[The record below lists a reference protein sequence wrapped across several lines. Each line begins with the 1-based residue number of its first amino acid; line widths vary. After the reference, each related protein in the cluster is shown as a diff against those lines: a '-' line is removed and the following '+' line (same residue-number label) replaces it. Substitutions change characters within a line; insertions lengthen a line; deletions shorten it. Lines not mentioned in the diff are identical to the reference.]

1 MSTKG
6 HGQPILAVPSVPRP
20 TVTRSTMQTLW
31 LLLGMAIGGIAVWV
45 FMRARAGNDDRFEAV
60 SARVLRDAHE
70 SFLQIAE
77 SQLGQHHITS
87 REELEK
93 RQRAVEQIV
102 KPIADSLAKVD
113 GKLEL
118 LERAR
123 RESQGSL
130 TAQLRSV
137 TETQE
142 KLRTETANLVT
153 ALRSPHTRGRWGEMQ
168 LRRVCEMAGMID
180 RCDFVEQSSFD
191 SDGGRLRPDVVV
203 QLPGGKTVVVDS
215 KAPLEAYLSAAQA
228 TDPDAQAAHLKT
240 YGRHIRDHVAK
251 LSQKAYWSQFDS
263 SPEFVV
269 MFLPGE
275 ALYSAAL
282 EQIPDLIE
290 ESVGQK
296 VLVTSPT
303 SLIAVL
309 RAAAYGWRQEKVAE
323 SAREVSA
330 LGRELH
336 SRLGVLAG
344 HFMKLGRS
352 LESSVKAYNETVGSL
367 ESRVLVTARKL
378 SDHGAAAGEAE
389 LPTPEQ
395 VESAPR
401 TVQAVEAEDEE
412 INVHRLPQAA
422 G

>member
-1 MSTKG
+1 M
-6 HGQPILAVPSVPRP
+6 
-20 TVTRSTMQTLW
+20 W
-31 LLLGMAIGGIAVWV
+31 L
-45 FMRARAGNDDRFEAV
+45 FMRARVTGEDRFEALA
-60 SARVLRDAHE
+60 SRALRDSSE
-70 SFLQIAE
+70 SFLQLAKAE
-77 SQLGQHHITS
+77 LGQHHVTS

-102 KPIADSLAKVD
+102 KPIAESLAKVD

-123 RESQGSL
+123 RESQGTL
-130 TAQLRSV
+130 TAQMRSV

-142 KLRTETANLVT
+142 KLRVETANLVT
-153 ALRSPHTRGRWGEMQ
+153 ALRSPHTRGRWGEIQ
-168 LRRVCEMAGMID
+168 LRRVCEMAGMIE
-180 RCDFVEQSSFD
+180 RCDFVEQSSLE

-203 QLPGGKTVVVDS
+203 QLPGGKNVVVDA
-215 KAPLEAYLSAAQA
+215 KAPLEAYLSAVEA
-228 TDPDAQAAHLKT
+228 TDPDQRAAYLQA
-240 YGRHIRDHVAK
+240 YGRHVRDHVAK

-275 ALYSAAL
+275 ALFSAAL
-282 EQIPDLIE
+282 EQVPGLIE
-290 ESVGQK
+290 EGVAQK
-296 VLVTSPT
+296 VLITTPT

-309 RAAAYGWRQEKVAE
+309 RAVHYGWRQERVAE
-323 SAREVSA
+323 SARAVSE

-336 SRLGVLAG
+336 GRMGTLVG

-352 LESSVKAYNETVGSL
+352 LEGSVKAYNETVGSL

-378 SDHGAAAGEAE
+378 SEHGAGSGGEE
-389 LPTPEQ
+389 LPEPRQ
-395 VESAPR
+395 VETAPR
-401 TVQAVEAEDEE
+401 SVQAPELDEAE
-412 INVHRLPQAA
+412 INVHHLPKQAA

>member
-1 MSTKG
+1 
-6 HGQPILAVPSVPRP
+6 
-20 TVTRSTMQTLW
+20 MQSLW
-31 LLLGMAIGGIAVWV
+31 LLLGMAIGGVVVWL
-45 FMRARAGNDDRFEAV
+45 FMRARIGGDEHFEAV
-60 SARVLRDAHE
+60 SARVLREAQQ
-70 SFLQIAE
+70 SFLQLAE

-102 KPIADSLAKVD
+102 KPIADSLAKMD

-118 LERAR
+118 IEQGR
-123 RESQGSL
+123 RETQGSL
-130 TAQLRSV
+130 TTHLRSV
-137 TETQE
+137 AETQE

-153 ALRSPHTRGRWGEMQ
+153 ALRSPHTRGRWGEIQ

-180 RCDFVEQSSFD
+180 RCDFVEQSSFE
-191 SDGGRLRPDVVV
+191 SDAGRLRPDVVV
-203 QLPGGKTVVVDS
+203 QLPGGKNVVVDA
-215 KAPLEAYLSAAQA
+215 KAPLEAYLSAVEAS
-228 TDPDAQAAHLKT
+228 DPDQRAAYLQS
-240 YGRHIRDHVAK
+240 YGRHVREHVTK

-275 ALYSAAL
+275 ALFSAAL
-282 EQIPDLIE
+282 EQVPGLIE
-290 ESVGQK
+290 EGVAQK
-296 VLVTSPT
+296 VLITTPT

-309 RAAAYGWRQEKVAE
+309 RAVHYGWRQEKVAE
-323 SAREVSA
+323 SARAVSE

-336 SRLGVLAG
+336 GRLGTLAG

-352 LESSVKAYNETVGSL
+352 LDSSVKAYNETVGSL

-378 SDHGAAAGEAE
+378 SEHGAASGGEELPEPQQVETAARSVQAAE
-389 LPTPEQ
+389 LD
-395 VESAPR
+395 
-401 TVQAVEAEDEE
+401 EDEE
-412 INVHRLPQAA
+412 IKVHRLPRAA

>member
-1 MSTKG
+1 
-6 HGQPILAVPSVPRP
+6 
-20 TVTRSTMQTLW
+20 MQSLW
-31 LLLGMAIGGIAVWV
+31 LLLGMAIGGVVVWL
-45 FMRARAGNDDRFEAV
+45 FMRARVGGDERFEAV
-60 SARVLRDAHE
+60 SARVLREAQQ
-70 SFLQIAE
+70 SFLQLAE

-102 KPIADSLAKVD
+102 KPIAESLARMD

-118 LERAR
+118 IEQGR
-123 RESQGSL
+123 RETQGSL
-130 TAQLRSV
+130 TSHLRSV
-137 TETQE
+137 AETQE

-153 ALRSPHTRGRWGEMQ
+153 ALRSPHTRGRWGEIQ

-180 RCDFVEQSSFD
+180 RCDFVEQSSFE
-191 SDGGRLRPDVVV
+191 SDAGRLRPDVVV
-203 QLPGGKTVVVDS
+203 QLPGGKNVVVDA
-215 KAPLEAYLSAAQA
+215 KAPLEAYLSAVEASDPDQQA
-228 TDPDAQAAHLKT
+228 TYLQA
-240 YGRHIRDHVAK
+240 YGRHVREHVTK

-275 ALYSAAL
+275 ALFSAAL
-282 EQIPDLIE
+282 EQVPGLIE
-290 ESVGQK
+290 EGVAQK
-296 VLVTSPT
+296 VLITTPT

-309 RAAAYGWRQEKVAE
+309 RAVHYGWRQEKVAE
-323 SAREVSA
+323 SARAVSE

-336 SRLGVLAG
+336 GRLGTLAG

-352 LESSVKAYNETVGSL
+352 LDSSVKAYNETVGSL

-378 SDHGAAAGEAE
+378 SEHGAASGGGELPEPQQVETAARSVQAAE
-389 LPTPEQ
+389 LDED
-395 VESAPR
+395 
-401 TVQAVEAEDEE
+401 AE
-412 INVHRLPQAA
+412 IKVHRLPRAA

>member
-1 MSTKG
+1 
-6 HGQPILAVPSVPRP
+6 
-20 TVTRSTMQTLW
+20 
-31 LLLGMAIGGIAVWV
+31 MAIGGAAVWF
-45 FMRARAGNDDRFEAV
+45 FMRARVKGDDRFEALA
-60 SARVLRDAHE
+60 SRALRDSSE
-70 SFLQIAE
+70 SFLQLAKAE
-77 SQLGQHHITS
+77 LGQHHVTS

-102 KPIADSLAKVD
+102 KPIAESLAKVD

-118 LERAR
+118 LEQAR
-123 RESQGSL
+123 RESHGSL
-130 TAQLRSV
+130 TAHLRSV

-142 KLRTETANLVT
+142 KLRSETANLVT
-153 ALRSPHTRGRWGEMQ
+153 ALRSPHTRGRWGEIQ
-168 LRRVCEMAGMID
+168 LRRVCEMAGMIE
-180 RCDFVEQSSFD
+180 RCDFVEQSSLE

-203 QLPGGKTVVVDS
+203 QLPGGKNVVVDA
-215 KAPLEAYLSAAQA
+215 KAPLEAYLSAVEA
-228 TDPDAQAAHLKT
+228 TDPDQRAAHLQA
-240 YGRHIRDHVAK
+240 YGRHVREHVTK

-275 ALYSAAL
+275 ALFSAAL
-282 EQIPDLIE
+282 EQVPGLIE
-290 ESVGQK
+290 EGVAQK
-296 VLVTSPT
+296 VLITTPT

-309 RAAAYGWRQEKVAE
+309 RAVHYGWRQERVAE
-323 SAREVSA
+323 SARAVSE

-336 SRLGVLAG
+336 GRMGTLVS

-378 SDHGAAAGEAE
+378 SEHGAGSGGEE
-389 LPTPEQ
+389 LPEPRQ
-395 VESAPR
+395 VETAARS
-401 TVQAVEAEDEE
+401 VQAPELEEAE
-412 INVHRLPQAA
+412 INVHRLPKQAA

>member
-1 MSTKG
+1 
-6 HGQPILAVPSVPRP
+6 
-20 TVTRSTMQTLW
+20 MQSLW
-31 LLLGMAIGGIAVWV
+31 LLLGMAIGGIAVWG
-45 FMRARAGNDDRFEAV
+45 FMRARVGNDDRFEAV
-60 SARVLRDAHE
+60 SARVLRDAQQ
-70 SFLQIAE
+70 SFLQLAE
-77 SQLGQHHITS
+77 SQLGQHQITS

-93 RQRAVEQIV
+93 RQRAVEQLV
-102 KPIADSLAKVD
+102 KPIAESLAKVD

-123 RESQGSL
+123 REAQGSL
-130 TAQLRSV
+130 VTQLQSVSQTQEQLRA
-137 TETQE
+137 
-142 KLRTETANLVT
+142 ETANLVT

-168 LRRVCEMAGMID
+168 LRRVCEVAGMVD
-180 RCDFVEQSSFD
+180 RCDFVEQSSFE
-191 SDGGRLRPDVVV
+191 SDGGRLRPDVLVK
-203 QLPGGKTVVVDS
+203 LAGGKTIVVDA
-215 KAPLEAYLSAAQA
+215 KAPLEAYLSVVEAS
-228 TDPDAQAAHLKT
+228 DPDQRKAYLET
-240 YGRHIRDHVAK
+240 YGRHIREHVTK

-282 EQIPDLIE
+282 EQVPNLIE

-296 VLVTSPT
+296 VLVASPT
-303 SLIAVL
+303 TLIGLL

-323 SAREVSA
+323 SAREVSE

-336 SRLGVLAG
+336 GRLGTLAG

-352 LESSVKAYNETVGSL
+352 LESSVRAYNETVGSL
-367 ESRVLVTARKL
+367 ESRVLVTARRL
-378 SDHGAAAGEAE
+378 SDHGAGSGGEE
-389 LPTPEQ
+389 LPEPQQ
-395 VESAPR
+395 VETAPR
-401 TVQAVEAEDEE
+401 SVQAVELDEGE

>member
-1 MSTKG
+1 M
-6 HGQPILAVPSVPRP
+6 V
-20 TVTRSTMQTLW
+20 
-31 LLLGMAIGGIAVWV
+31 IGGVAVWGY
-45 FMRARAGNDDRFEAV
+45 MRARVQNDDRFEAV
-60 SARVLRDAHE
+60 SARVLRDAQQ
-70 SFLQIAE
+70 SFLQLAE

-93 RQRAVEQIV
+93 RQRAVEEIV
-102 KPIADSLAKVD
+102 KPIAESLSKVD

-123 RESQGSL
+123 REAQGSL
-130 TAQLRSV
+130 TTHLESV
-137 TETQE
+137 TKGQDQ
-142 KLRTETANLVT
+142 LRTETANLVT

-168 LRRVCEMAGMID
+168 LRRVCELAGMVE
-180 RCDFVEQSSFD
+180 RCDFVEQSSLE
-191 SDGGRLRPDVVV
+191 SDAGRLRPDVVV
-203 QLPGGKTVVVDS
+203 QLPGGKNLVIDA
-215 KAPLEAYLSAAQA
+215 KAPLDAYLSALQA
-228 TDPDAQAAHLKT
+228 TDPDVQAEYLKS
-240 YGRHIRDHVAK
+240 YGRHIRDHIAK

-282 EQIPDLIE
+282 EQMPGLIE
-290 ESVGQK
+290 DSVGQK

-303 SLIAVL
+303 TLIAAL
-309 RAAAYGWRQEKVAE
+309 RSAAYGWKQEKVAE

-378 SDHGAAAGEAE
+378 SDHGAASGEDE
-389 LPTPEQ
+389 LPAPQQ
-395 VESAPR
+395 VETAPR
-401 TVQAVEAEDEE
+401 SVQVDEAEDEQ

>member
-1 MSTKG
+1 
-6 HGQPILAVPSVPRP
+6 
-20 TVTRSTMQTLW
+20 MQTLW
-31 LLLGMAIGGIAVWV
+31 LLLGMALGGTVVWL
-45 FMRARAGNDDRFEAV
+45 FMRARVGNDDRFEAV
-60 SARVLRDAHE
+60 SSRVLRDAQQ
-70 SFLQIAE
+70 SFLQLAE

-87 REELEK
+87 REDLEK

-102 KPIADSLAKVD
+102 KPIAESLAKVD

-123 RESQGSL
+123 REAQGSL
-130 TAQLRSV
+130 TTQLQSV
-137 TETQE
+137 TQTQE
-142 KLRTETANLVT
+142 QLRTETANLVT

-168 LRRVCEMAGMID
+168 LRRVCELAGMVE

-191 SDGGRLRPDVVV
+191 SDGGRLRPDVIV
-203 QLPGGKTVVVDS
+203 QLPGGKTLVVDA
-215 KAPLEAYLSAAQA
+215 KAPLEAYLSAVEA
-228 TDPDAQAAHLKT
+228 TDPDRRQAYLET
-240 YGRHIRDHVAK
+240 YGRHVREHVAK
-251 LSQKAYWSQFDS
+251 LSQKAYWAQFDS

-275 ALYSAAL
+275 SLYSAAL
-282 EQIPDLIE
+282 EQVPSLID

-296 VLVTSPT
+296 VLVVSPT
-303 SLIAVL
+303 TLIAAL
-309 RAAAYGWRQEKVAE
+309 RSAAYGWRQEKVAE
-323 SAREVSA
+323 SAAAVSE

-336 SRLGVLAG
+336 GRLGTLAG

-352 LESSVKAYNETVGSL
+352 LETSVKAYNETVGSL

-378 SDHGAAAGEAE
+378 SEHGAASGGDE
-389 LPTPEQ
+389 LPEPQQ
-395 VESAPR
+395 VETAPR
-401 TVQAVEAEDEE
+401 SVQAMELDDAE

>member
-1 MSTKG
+1 
-6 HGQPILAVPSVPRP
+6 
-20 TVTRSTMQTLW
+20 MQSLW
-31 LLLGMAIGGIAVWV
+31 LLLGMLIGGGVVWL
-45 FMRARAGNDDRFEAV
+45 FMRERIRGDDRFEAV
-60 SARVLRDAHE
+60 SARVLREAQQ
-70 SFLQIAE
+70 SFLQLAE
-77 SQLGQHHITS
+77 TQFGQHQITS

-102 KPIADSLAKVD
+102 KPIAESLARMD
-113 GKLEL
+113 GKLEQI
-118 LERAR
+118 EQGR

-130 TAQLRSV
+130 TAHLRSV

-142 KLRTETANLVT
+142 KLRLETANLVT
-153 ALRSPHTRGRWGEMQ
+153 ALRSPHTRGRWGEIQ

-191 SDGGRLRPDVVV
+191 SDAGRLRPDVVV
-203 QLPGGKTVVVDS
+203 QLPGGKNLVVDS
-215 KAPLEAYLSAAQA
+215 KVPLEAYLSALNAV
-228 TDPDAQAAHLKT
+228 DPDEQTMHLKT
-240 YGRHIRDHVAK
+240 YGRHVREHIAK

-282 EQIPDLIE
+282 EQIPGLIE
-290 ESVGQK
+290 ESVNQK

-303 SLIAVL
+303 TLIATL
-309 RAAAYGWRQEKVAE
+309 RAAAYGWREEKVAE
-323 SAREVSA
+323 SARAVSE

-336 SRLGVLAG
+336 GRLGTLVG
-344 HFMKLGRS
+344 HFAKLGRS
-352 LESSVKAYNETVGSL
+352 LDTSVKAYNETVGSL

-378 SDHGAAAGEAE
+378 SEHGAASGGPE
-389 LPTPEQ
+389 LPEPQQ
-395 VESAPR
+395 VETATRS
-401 TVQAVEAEDEE
+401 VQALELDEGE
-412 INVHRLPQAA
+412 EVKVHRLPQAA

>member
-1 MSTKG
+1 
-6 HGQPILAVPSVPRP
+6 
-20 TVTRSTMQTLW
+20 MQSLW
-31 LLLGMAIGGIAVWV
+31 LLLGMAIGGVAVWL
-45 FMRARAGNDDRFEAV
+45 FMRARVGGDERFEAV
-60 SARVLRDAHE
+60 SARVLRDAQQ
-70 SFLQIAE
+70 SFLQLAE

-102 KPIADSLAKVD
+102 KPIAESLAKMD

-118 LERAR
+118 IEQGR
-123 RESQGSL
+123 RETQGSL
-130 TAQLRSV
+130 TTHLRSV
-137 TETQE
+137 AETQE

-153 ALRSPHTRGRWGEMQ
+153 ALRSPHTRGRWGEIQ

-180 RCDFVEQSSFD
+180 RCDFLEQSSFE
-191 SDGGRLRPDVVV
+191 SDAGRLRPDVVI
-203 QLPGGKTVVVDS
+203 QLPAGKNVVVDA
-215 KAPLEAYLSAAQA
+215 KAPLEAYLSAVEA
-228 TDPDAQAAHLKT
+228 TDPDQRKAHLEA
-240 YGRHIRDHVAK
+240 YGRHVRDHVTK

-275 ALYSAAL
+275 ALFSAAL
-282 EQIPDLIE
+282 EQVPGLIE
-290 ESVGQK
+290 EGVAQK
-296 VLVTSPT
+296 VLITTPT

-309 RAAAYGWRQEKVAE
+309 RAVHYGWRQERVAE
-323 SAREVSA
+323 SARAVSE

-336 SRLGVLAG
+336 GRLGTLAG

-352 LESSVKAYNETVGSL
+352 LDSSVKAYNETVGSL

-378 SDHGAAAGEAE
+378 SEHGAASGGDE
-389 LPTPEQ
+389 LPEPQQ
-395 VESAPR
+395 VETAPR
-401 TVQAVEAEDEE
+401 SVQAVELDDE
-412 INVHRLPQAA
+412 IKVHRLPQAA

>member
-1 MSTKG
+1 
-6 HGQPILAVPSVPRP
+6 
-20 TVTRSTMQTLW
+20 
-31 LLLGMAIGGIAVWV
+31 MAIGGFAVWL
-45 FMRARAGNDDRFEAV
+45 FMRARVGNDDRFEAL
-60 SARVLRDAHE
+60 SSRALRDASE
-70 SFLQIAE
+70 SFLQLAKTE
-77 SQLGQHHITS
+77 LGQHQITS

-118 LERAR
+118 LEQAR
-123 RESQGSL
+123 RETHGSL
-130 TAQLRSV
+130 SAHLRSV

-168 LRRVCEMAGMID
+168 LRRVCELAGMVD
-180 RCDFVEQSSFD
+180 RCDFVEQPSFD
-191 SDGGRLRPDVVV
+191 SDGGRLRPDVIV
-203 QLPGGKTVVVDS
+203 QLPGGKTLVVDA
-215 KAPLEAYLSAAQA
+215 KAPLEAYLSAVEA
-228 TDPDAQAAHLKT
+228 TDPDQRKAYLAA
-240 YGRHIRDHVAK
+240 YGRHVRDHVAK

-275 ALYSAAL
+275 SLYSAAL
-282 EQIPDLIE
+282 EEVPALID

-296 VLVTSPT
+296 VIVASPT
-303 SLIAVL
+303 TLIAVL

-323 SAREVSA
+323 SARSVSE

-336 SRLGVLAG
+336 SRLGTLVG

-352 LESSVKAYNETVGSL
+352 LESSVRAYNDTVGSM

-378 SDHGAAAGEAE
+378 SEHGAASGEDE
-389 LPTPEQ
+389 LPAPQQ
-395 VESAPR
+395 VETAPR
-401 TVQAVEAEDEE
+401 SVQAPDEDDDE

>member
-1 MSTKG
+1 
-6 HGQPILAVPSVPRP
+6 
-20 TVTRSTMQTLW
+20 MQSLW
-31 LLLGMAIGGIAVWV
+31 LLLGMAIGGVVVWLY
-45 FMRARAGNDDRFEAV
+45 MRARVKNDDRFEAV
-60 SARVLRDAHE
+60 SARVLRDAQQ
-70 SFLQIAE
+70 SFLQLAE

-87 REELEK
+87 REDLEK
-93 RQRAVEQIV
+93 RQLAVEQIV

-123 RESQGSL
+123 REAQGSL
-130 TAQLRSV
+130 TTQLASVTKTQDQLRI
-137 TETQE
+137 
-142 KLRTETANLVT
+142 ETANLVT

-168 LRRVCEMAGMID
+168 LRRVCELAGMVD
-180 RCDFVEQSSFD
+180 RCDFVEQSSLD
-191 SDGGRLRPDVVV
+191 SDLGRLRPDVVV
-203 QLPGGKTVVVDS
+203 QLPGGKNLIIDA
-215 KAPLEAYLSAAQA
+215 KAPLEAYLSAFQA
-228 TDPDAQAAHLKT
+228 TDPDVQADHLKT

-282 EQIPDLIE
+282 EQMPGLIE

-303 SLIAVL
+303 TLIGTL
-309 RAAAYGWRQEKVAE
+309 RSAAYGWKQEKVAE

-336 SRLGVLAG
+336 SRLGTLVG

-352 LESSVKAYNETVGSL
+352 LETSVKAYNETVGSM

-378 SDHGAAAGEAE
+378 SDHGAAAGEDE
-389 LPTPEQ
+389 LPAPQQ
-395 VESAPR
+395 VETAPR
-401 TVQAVEAEDEE
+401 SVQALDAGESEDAE

>member
-1 MSTKG
+1 
-6 HGQPILAVPSVPRP
+6 
-20 TVTRSTMQTLW
+20 MQSLW
-31 LLLGMAIGGIAVWV
+31 LLLGMLIGGVSVWL
-45 FMRARAGNDDRFEAV
+45 FMRARVENETRFEAV
-60 SARVLRDAHE
+60 STRVLRDAQQ
-70 SFLQIAE
+70 SFLQLAE
-77 SQLGQHHITS
+77 TKLGQHHITS
-87 REELEK
+87 REDLEK
-93 RQRAVEQIV
+93 RQLAVEQLV
-102 KPIADSLAKVD
+102 KPIAESLSKVD
-113 GKLEL
+113 SKLEL

-130 TAQLRSV
+130 TTHLESV
-137 TETQE
+137 ARGQE
-142 KLRTETANLVT
+142 QLRTETANLVT

-168 LRRVCEMAGMID
+168 LRRVCELAGMVE
-180 RCDFVEQSSFD
+180 RCDFVEQSSVE

-203 QLPGGKTVVVDS
+203 QLPGGKHLVIDA
-215 KAPLEAYLSAAQA
+215 KAPLDAYLSAIQA
-228 TDPDAQAAHLKT
+228 TDPEMQATYLKS
-240 YGRHIRDHVAK
+240 YARHIRDHIAK

-282 EQIPDLIE
+282 EQMPGLIE

-296 VLVTSPT
+296 VLVASPT
-303 SLIAVL
+303 TLIAAL
-309 RAAAYGWRQEKVAE
+309 RSAAYGWQQEKVAE
-323 SAREVSA
+323 SAREVSS

-336 SRLGVLAG
+336 SRLGVLVG

-352 LESSVKAYNETVGSL
+352 LESSVRAYNETVGSM

-378 SDHGAAAGEAE
+378 SEHGAGSDEE
-389 LPTPEQ
+389 LPEPQQ
-395 VESAPR
+395 VELAPR
-401 TVQAVEAEDEE
+401 SVQAVEAADEE

>member
-1 MSTKG
+1 
-6 HGQPILAVPSVPRP
+6 
-20 TVTRSTMQTLW
+20 
-31 LLLGMAIGGIAVWV
+31 MAIGGLAVWF
-45 FMRARAGNDDRFEAV
+45 FMRARVGNDDRFEAL
-60 SARVLRDAHE
+60 SSRALRDASE
-70 SFLQIAE
+70 SFLQLAKTE
-77 SQLGQHHITS
+77 LGQHHITS

-118 LERAR
+118 LEQAR
-123 RESQGSL
+123 RETHGSL
-130 TAQLRSV
+130 SAHLRSV

-168 LRRVCEMAGMID
+168 LRRVCELAGMVD

-191 SDGGRLRPDVVV
+191 SDGGRLRPDVIV
-203 QLPGGKTVVVDS
+203 QLPGGKTLVVDA
-215 KAPLEAYLSAAQA
+215 KAPLEAYLSAVEA
-228 TDPDAQAAHLKT
+228 TDPDQRKAYLAA
-240 YGRHIRDHVAK
+240 YGRHVRDHVAK

-275 ALYSAAL
+275 SLYSAAL
-282 EQIPDLIE
+282 EEVPALID

-296 VLVTSPT
+296 VIVASPT
-303 SLIAVL
+303 TLIAVL

-323 SAREVSA
+323 SARSVSE

-336 SRLGVLAG
+336 SRLGTLVG

-352 LESSVKAYNETVGSL
+352 LESSVRAYNDTVGSM

-378 SDHGAAAGEAE
+378 SEHGAASGEDE
-389 LPTPEQ
+389 LPAPQQ
-395 VESAPR
+395 VETAPR
-401 TVQAVEAEDEE
+401 SVQAPDEDDDE

>member
-1 MSTKG
+1 
-6 HGQPILAVPSVPRP
+6 
-20 TVTRSTMQTLW
+20 MQSLW
-31 LLLGMAIGGIAVWV
+31 LLLGMAIGGVAVWGY
-45 FMRARAGNDDRFEAV
+45 MRARVENDDRFEAV
-60 SARVLRDAHE
+60 SARVLRDAQQ
-70 SFLQIAE
+70 SFLQLAE
-77 SQLGQHHITS
+77 TQLGQHHITS

-102 KPIADSLAKVD
+102 KPIAESLAKVD

-118 LERAR
+118 LEQTR

-130 TAQLRSV
+130 VAQLRSV
-137 TETQE
+137 TETQD
-142 KLRTETANLVT
+142 KLRVETANLVT
-153 ALRSPHTRGRWGEMQ
+153 ALRSPHTRGRWGEIQ

-180 RCDFVEQSSFD
+180 RCDFVEQSSFE
-191 SDGGRLRPDVVV
+191 SDAGRLRPDVVI
-203 QLPGGKTVVVDS
+203 QLPGGKNVVVDA
-215 KAPLEAYLSAAQA
+215 KAPLEAYLSAVEA
-228 TDPDAQAAHLKT
+228 TDPDQRAAFLSA
-240 YGRHIRDHVAK
+240 YGRHVREHVTK

-275 ALYSAAL
+275 ALFSAAL
-282 EQIPDLIE
+282 EQVPGLIE
-290 ESVGQK
+290 EGVAQK
-296 VLVTSPT
+296 VLITTPT

-309 RAAAYGWRQEKVAE
+309 RAVHYGWRQEKVAE

-330 LGRELH
+330 LGRDLH
-336 SRLGVLAG
+336 SRLGTLLQ

-352 LESSVKAYNETVGSL
+352 LDSSVRAYNETVGSM

-378 SDHGAAAGEAE
+378 SEHGAAAGEEE
-389 LPTPEQ
+389 LPEPQQ
-395 VESAPR
+395 VETATRS
-401 TVQAVEAEDEE
+401 VQAVEAGDEE

>member
-1 MSTKG
+1 
-6 HGQPILAVPSVPRP
+6 
-20 TVTRSTMQTLW
+20 MQSLW
-31 LLLGMAIGGIAVWV
+31 LLLGMAIGGVVVWL
-45 FMRARAGNDDRFEAV
+45 FMRARAGGDERFEAV
-60 SARVLRDAHE
+60 SARVLRDAQQ
-70 SFLQIAE
+70 SFLQLAE

-102 KPIADSLAKVD
+102 KPIAESLAKMD

-118 LERAR
+118 IEQGR
-123 RESQGSL
+123 RETQGSL
-130 TAQLRSV
+130 TTHLRSV
-137 TETQE
+137 AETQE

-153 ALRSPHTRGRWGEMQ
+153 ALRSPHTRGRWGEIQ

-180 RCDFVEQSSFD
+180 RCDFVEQSSFE
-191 SDGGRLRPDVVV
+191 SDAGRLRPDVVV
-203 QLPGGKTVVVDS
+203 RLPGGKNVVVDA
-215 KAPLEAYLSAAQA
+215 KAPLEAYLSAVEA
-228 TDPDAQAAHLKT
+228 TDPDQRKAHLEA
-240 YGRHIRDHVAK
+240 YGRHVRDHVTK

-275 ALYSAAL
+275 ALFSAAL
-282 EQIPDLIE
+282 EQVPGLIE
-290 ESVGQK
+290 EGVAQK
-296 VLVTSPT
+296 VLITTPT

-309 RAAAYGWRQEKVAE
+309 RAVHYGWRQEKVAE
-323 SAREVSA
+323 SARAVSE

-336 SRLGVLAG
+336 GRLGTLAG

-352 LESSVKAYNETVGSL
+352 LDSSVKAYNDTVGSL

-378 SDHGAAAGEAE
+378 SEHGAASGGDE
-389 LPTPEQ
+389 LPEPQQ
-395 VESAPR
+395 VETAPR
-401 TVQAVEAEDEE
+401 SVQVMEVDEDE
-412 INVHRLPQAA
+412 IKVHRLPQAA

>member
-1 MSTKG
+1 
-6 HGQPILAVPSVPRP
+6 
-20 TVTRSTMQTLW
+20 MQSLW
-31 LLLGMAIGGIAVWV
+31 LLLGMLIGGGVVWL
-45 FMRARAGNDDRFEAV
+45 FMRERIRGDDRFEAV
-60 SARVLRDAHE
+60 SARVLREAQQ
-70 SFLQIAE
+70 SFLQLAE
-77 SQLGQHHITS
+77 TQFGQHQITS

-102 KPIADSLAKVD
+102 KPIAESLARMD
-113 GKLEL
+113 GKLEQI
-118 LERAR
+118 EQGR

-130 TAQLRSV
+130 TAHLRSV

-142 KLRTETANLVT
+142 KLRLETANLVT
-153 ALRSPHTRGRWGEMQ
+153 ALRSPHTRGRWGEIQ

-191 SDGGRLRPDVVV
+191 SDAGRLRPDVVV
-203 QLPGGKTVVVDS
+203 QLPGGKNLVVDS
-215 KAPLEAYLSAAQA
+215 KVPLEAYLSALNAV
-228 TDPDAQAAHLKT
+228 DPDEQTMHLKT
-240 YGRHIRDHVAK
+240 YGRHVREHIAK

-282 EQIPDLIE
+282 EQIPGLIE
-290 ESVGQK
+290 ESVNQK

-303 SLIAVL
+303 TLIATL
-309 RAAAYGWRQEKVAE
+309 RAAAYGWREEKVAE
-323 SAREVSA
+323 SARAVSE

-336 SRLGVLAG
+336 GRLGTLVG
-344 HFMKLGRS
+344 HFAKLGRS
-352 LESSVKAYNETVGSL
+352 LDTSVKAYNETVGSL

-378 SDHGAAAGEAE
+378 SEHGAGSGGEE
-389 LPTPEQ
+389 LPEPQQIETATR
-395 VESAPR
+395 S
-401 TVQAVEAEDEE
+401 VQAIDLDEDE
-412 INVHRLPQAA
+412 IKVHRLPQAA

>member
-1 MSTKG
+1 
-6 HGQPILAVPSVPRP
+6 
-20 TVTRSTMQTLW
+20 MQSLW
-31 LLLGMAIGGIAVWV
+31 LLLGMTIGGVSVWL
-45 FMRARAGNDDRFEAV
+45 FMRARVENDHRFEAL
-60 SARVLRDAHE
+60 SARALRDASE
-70 SFLQIAE
+70 SFLQLAKTE
-77 SQLGQHHITS
+77 LGQHHITS

-102 KPIADSLAKVD
+102 KPIAESLAKVD

-123 RESQGSL
+123 RETQGSL

-137 TETQE
+137 AETQD

-153 ALRSPHTRGRWGEMQ
+153 ALRSPHTRGRWGEIQ

-180 RCDFVEQSSFD
+180 RCDFVEQSSFE

-203 QLPGGKTVVVDS
+203 QLPGGKNVVVDA
-215 KAPLEAYLSAAQA
+215 KAPLEAYLSAVEAS
-228 TDPDAQAAHLKT
+228 DPDQRKAYLEA
-240 YGRHIRDHVAK
+240 YGRHVREHVTK

-275 ALYSAAL
+275 ALFSAAL
-282 EQIPDLIE
+282 EQAPGLIE
-290 ESVGQK
+290 EGVAQK
-296 VLVTSPT
+296 VLITTPT

-309 RAAAYGWRQEKVAE
+309 RAVHYGWRQEKVAE
-323 SAREVSA
+323 SARAVSE

-352 LESSVKAYNETVGSL
+352 LESSVRAYNETVGSL

-378 SDHGAAAGEAE
+378 SDHGAAAGEDE
-389 LPTPEQ
+389 LPAPQQ
-395 VESAPR
+395 VETAPR
-401 TVQAVEAEDEE
+401 SVQAVELDDGE
-412 INVHRLPQAA
+412 INVRRLPQAA

>member
-1 MSTKG
+1 
-6 HGQPILAVPSVPRP
+6 
-20 TVTRSTMQTLW
+20 MQSLW
-31 LLLGMAIGGIAVWV
+31 LLLGMAIGGLAVWGY
-45 FMRARAGNDDRFEAV
+45 MRARVEHDDRFEAV
-60 SARVLRDAHE
+60 SARVLRDAQQ
-70 SFLQIAE
+70 SFLQLAE

-93 RQRAVEQIV
+93 RQLAVEQIV
-102 KPIADSLAKVD
+102 KPIAESLAKVD

-118 LERAR
+118 LEQAR
-123 RESQGSL
+123 RETQGSL
-130 TAQLRSV
+130 TAHLRSV

-168 LRRVCEMAGMID
+168 LKRVCELAGMVE
-180 RCDFVEQSSFD
+180 RCDFIEQSSVE
-191 SDGGRLRPDVVV
+191 SDLGRLRPDVVV
-203 QLPGGKTVVVDS
+203 QLPGGKTLVVDA
-215 KAPLEAYLSAAQA
+215 KAPLEAYLSAVEA
-228 TDPDAQAAHLKT
+228 TDPDQRKAYLEA
-240 YGRHIRDHVAK
+240 YGRHVREHVAK

-275 ALYSAAL
+275 SLYSAAL
-282 EQIPDLIE
+282 EQVPGLID

-296 VLVTSPT
+296 VLVASPT
-303 SLIAVL
+303 TLIAVL

-323 SAREVSA
+323 SARAVSD
-330 LGRELH
+330 LGGELH
-336 SRLGVLAG
+336 SRLGVLVG

-352 LESSVKAYNETVGSL
+352 LESSVRAYNDTVGSM

-378 SDHGAAAGEAE
+378 SEHGAAAGEDE
-389 LPTPEQ
+389 LPAPQQ
-395 VESAPR
+395 VETAPR
-401 TVQAVEAEDEE
+401 SVQAVEAEDEE

>member
-1 MSTKG
+1 
-6 HGQPILAVPSVPRP
+6 
-20 TVTRSTMQTLW
+20 MQSLW

-45 FMRARAGNDDRFEAV
+45 FMRARAGNDDHFEAV
-60 SARVLRDAHE
+60 SARVMRDAHE
-70 SFLQIAE
+70 SFLQLAKSE
-77 SQLGQHHITS
+77 LGQHHITS
-87 REELEK
+87 REDLEK

-102 KPIADSLAKVD
+102 KPIAESLAKVD

-118 LERAR
+118 LEQAR

-142 KLRTETANLVT
+142 KLRSETANLVT

-168 LRRVCEMAGMID
+168 LRRVCELAGMVD

-191 SDGGRLRPDVVV
+191 SDDGRLRPDVVV
-203 QLPGGKTVVVDS
+203 QLPGGKTLVVDA
-215 KAPLEAYLSAAQA
+215 KAPLEAYLSAVEA
-228 TDPDAQAAHLKT
+228 TDPDERKVHLQT
-240 YGRHIRDHVAK
+240 YGRHVRDHVAK
-251 LSQKAYWSQFDS
+251 LSQKAYWAQFDS

-275 ALYSAAL
+275 SLYSAAL
-282 EQIPDLIE
+282 EQVPNLID

-296 VLVTSPT
+296 VVIASPT
-303 SLIAVL
+303 TLIAVL

-323 SAREVSA
+323 SARSVSE

-336 SRLGVLAG
+336 SRLGTLAG

-352 LESSVKAYNETVGSL
+352 LETSVKAYNETVGSL

-378 SDHGAAAGEAE
+378 SDHGAGSGDE
-389 LPTPEQ
+389 LPTPHQ
-395 VESAPR
+395 VETATRS
-401 TVQAVEAEDEE
+401 VEAVEAEDED
-412 INVHRLPQAA
+412 INVHRLPQQAA
-422 G
+422 S

>member
-1 MSTKG
+1 
-6 HGQPILAVPSVPRP
+6 
-20 TVTRSTMQTLW
+20 MQSFW
-31 LLLGMAIGGIAVWV
+31 LLLGIAIGGVAVYV
-45 FMRARAGNDDRFEAV
+45 FMRARVGNDDRFEAV
-60 SARVLRDAHE
+60 SSRVLRDAQQ
-70 SFLQIAE
+70 SFLQLAKSE
-77 SQLGQHHITS
+77 LGQHHITS

-93 RQRAVEQIV
+93 RQLAVEQMV

-113 GKLEL
+113 GKIES

-123 RESQGSL
+123 REAQGSL
-130 TAQLRSV
+130 IAQLQSV
-137 TETQE
+137 TQTQE
-142 KLRTETANLVT
+142 QLRTETANLVT

-168 LRRVCEMAGMID
+168 LRRVCELAGMVD
-180 RCDFVEQSSFD
+180 RCDFIEQSSFD
-191 SDGGRLRPDVVV
+191 SDGGRLRPDVIV
-203 QLPGGKTVVVDS
+203 QLAGGKTLVVDA
-215 KAPLEAYLSAAQA
+215 KAPLEAYLSAVEA
-228 TDPDAQAAHLKT
+228 TDPDQRKAYLES

-275 ALYSAAL
+275 SLYSAAL
-282 EQIPDLIE
+282 EQVPGLID

-296 VLVTSPT
+296 VLVASPT
-303 SLIAVL
+303 TLIAAL

-323 SAREVSA
+323 SAREVSE

-336 SRLGVLAG
+336 GRLGTLAG

-352 LESSVKAYNETVGSL
+352 LETSVKAYNDTVGSL

-378 SDHGAAAGEAE
+378 SEHGAASGEE
-389 LPTPEQ
+389 LPTPQQ
-395 VESAPR
+395 VETATRS
-401 TVQAVEAEDEE
+401 VEAVEAEDGE
-412 INVHRLPQAA
+412 INVHRLPQQAA